1 MRGTTWRDTARTN
14 PRGESGAAPTT
25 VLWLMVA
32 LLAGCGD
39 GSGQDAQTAAAD
51 GSDIEVC
58 ELLTNEQVS
67 SVLPGHDG
75 GFVAAS
81 GAPVSEGISSYQCS
95 YSAHR
100 TDDFD
105 LLTLVLTIAS
115 DPDDF
120 EQWVRPRRSSREEGY
135 PDLRDLEI
143 GDGGMLFG
151 DQDDME
157 VEVWNGLTL
166 ISLELTAPGAKSR
179 SDALVDLAAVVAAK
193 IE

>member
-1 MRGTTWRDTARTN
+1 MG
-14 PRGESGAAPTT
+14 PTT
-25 VLWLMVA
+25 VPWLVVA

-39 GSGQDAQTAAAD
+39 GSGQDAQTAAD

-58 ELLTNEQVS
+58 DLLTDEQVS

-81 GAPVSEGISSYQCS
+81 GASMSEGISSYQCS

-100 TDDFD
+100 PGDFD

-115 DPDDF
+115 DPEDF
-120 EQWVRPRRSSREEGY
+120 EQWVKPSRFSREEGY

-151 DQDDME
+151 DPDDVE
-157 VEVWNGLTL
+157 VEVWKGLTL
-166 ISLELTAPGAKSR
+166 ISLALMAPGAKSR